1 MQNRGCFTNQSFFND
16 NSLLFSLN
24 DKYYSRLSDISF
36 IFFSVV
42 RLRQFSIC
50 YIVSWQDLNTIKK
63 KGELAIDTN
72 NNNYRITAGDSSK
85 NSSVQ
90 VLHITRKLDTGD
102 PQDVPITVSHFTAC
116 IIFVPTVVGLKKYP
130 VIMYFFLPVLTF
142 IELSYIIPKIMM
154 NLLEN
159 TCLQRNISTL

>member
-1 MQNRGCFTNQSFFND
+1 MYSLTPILELITTVMQNRGCFTHQSLCND

-24 DKYYSRLSDISF
+24 DKCYSRLSDISF

-42 RLRQFSIC
+42 RLHQFSIC

-63 KGELAIDTN
+63 KGELGIDTD
-72 NNNYRITAGDSSK
+72 NNYGITAGDSNK

-102 PQDVPITVSHFTAC
+102 PQDVPITVSQFYCMYNFCTNSRWSKEVSLSC
-116 IIFVPTVVGLKKYP
+116 ICFLDTL
-130 VIMYFFLPVLTF
+130 FFPSCF
-142 IELSYIIPKIMM
+142 
-154 NLLEN
+154 
-159 TCLQRNISTL
+159 NIY